1 MQPCTLMRDDL
12 TASGVISERKKC
24 SVQWILP
31 FLLCHSGLTL
41 PGTPSLLYLYS
52 SPPGPLWLRAMAWHR
67 NILCL
72 LKACS
77 SLALSMRFQKFF
89 QMLSRFTSPHPGSNI
104 GPQLQGARSIS
115 ECQLAL
121 EVPAECCCHLL
132 GVTAQKTLR
141 GTHFASCSG
150 ETAVIVVCCI
160 PLA

>member
-1 MQPCTLMRDDL
+1 MTLLPHHL

-89 QMLSRFTSPHPGSNI
+89 QMLSRFTSPHLAATL
-104 GPQLQGARSIS
+104 GPSCKVQGQSQS
-115 ECQLAL
+115 VSWLWKCQLNAAATCWEWLLRKPCVELTSPPVL
-121 EVPAECCCHLL
+121 ERQLW
-132 GVTAQKTLR
+132 
-141 GTHFASCSG
+141 
-150 ETAVIVVCCI
+150 
-160 PLA
+160 

>member
-1 MQPCTLMRDDL
+1 MTLLPHHL

-77 SLALSMRFQKFF
+77 SLALSIEVSEILPNAIPLHQ
-89 QMLSRFTSPHPGSNI
+89 SPPGSNI

-141 GTHFASCSG
+141 GTHFPSCSG